1 MDSLHSEA
9 AKQRD
14 YWLIEVDNRFS
25 NAPLNLHPDPDL
37 VFPWQNFCNEAGER
51 GEKAI
56 VNDLNVI
63 SDHVEAM
70 YKQRVETYVN
80 PASGS
85 FTSQPITVRQDKIR
99 DLSQRFVSF
108 PGPRN
113 LKTLMEPTTVARLRA
128 SYAYIYTVRRGGPAA
143 QFPFDRAFRELCAI
157 KAQAD
162 GRYKV
167 CLQSMNE
174 YRK

>member
-1 MDSLHSEA
+1 MDSLHYEA

-37 VFPWQNFCNEAGER
+37 VFPWENFCNEARER
-51 GEKAI
+51 SEKAI
-56 VNDLNVI
+56 VSDLNVI

-99 DLSQRFVSF
+99 DLSQRFISF

-128 SYAYIYTVRRGGPAA
+128 SYAYIYAIRRGGPAA
-143 QFPFDRAFRELCAI
+143 QFPFDRAFRELCTI

-167 CLQSMNE
+167 CLQSMYE